1 MQTAGWD
8 NLAPRWFSKL
18 HPQWRTPVHSILFMS
33 GLVMAFIL
41 LSMLGVKE
49 QEASQVLTAASVIH
63 YAIAYVMLFALPL
76 MGQRAL
82 RSRLPTWL
90 KIVAAGLVASSVSLF
105 VGVYPIV
112 DVVSKKE
119 YAVKISSAVV
129 ISNMVGLLVYRW
141 GRQAGSRPMSERRG
155 LPADQREG
163 TGRS

>member
-1 MQTAGWD
+1 MT
-8 NLAPRWFSKL
+8 
-18 HPQWRTPVHSILFMS
+18 

-82 RSRLPTWL
+82 RSRLPMWL
-90 KIVAAGLVASSVSLF
+90 KIAAAAGLVASSVSLF

-112 DVVSKKE
+112 DVVSKEE

-129 ISNMVGLLVYRW
+129 ISNMVGVLVYRW
-141 GRQAGSRPMSERRG
+141 GRRAGSRPTSERRG
-155 LPADQREG
+155 PPVDQREG

>member
-1 MQTAGWD
+1 
-8 NLAPRWFSKL
+8 
-18 HPQWRTPVHSILFMS
+18 
-33 GLVMAFIL
+33 
-41 LSMLGVKE
+41 
-49 QEASQVLTAASVIH
+49 
-63 YAIAYVMLFALPL
+63 MLFALPL

-90 KIVAAGLVASSVSLF
+90 KIAAAAGLVASSVSLF

-112 DVVSKKE
+112 DVVSKEE

-129 ISNMVGLLVYRW
+129 ISNMVGVLVYRW

-155 LPADQREG
+155 PPADQQEG

>member
-1 MQTAGWD
+1 M
-8 NLAPRWFSKL
+8 
-18 HPQWRTPVHSILFMS
+18 
-33 GLVMAFIL
+33 
-41 LSMLGVKE
+41 KE

-90 KIVAAGLVASSVSLF
+90 KIAAAAGLLTSSVSLL

-112 DVVSKKE
+112 DVVSKEE

-129 ISNMVGLLVYRW
+129 ISNMVGVLVYRW
-141 GRQAGSRPMSERRG
+141 GRRAGSRPTSERRG
-155 LPADQREG
+155 LRADQRED

>member
-1 MQTAGWD
+1 MGGTVRHLPAHRARCGQRKPDLHWINAPSNDRRVD

-18 HPQWRTPVHSILFMS
+18 HPQWRTPVHSILFMT

-76 MGQRAL
+76 MSRRAL
-82 RSRLPTWL
+82 RSRLPMWL
-90 KIVAAGLVASSVSLF
+90 KIAAAAGLVASSVSLF

-112 DVVSKKE
+112 DVVS
-119 YAVKISSAVV
+119 Y
-129 ISNMVGLLVYRW
+129 
-141 GRQAGSRPMSERRG
+141 
-155 LPADQREG
+155 
-163 TGRS
+163 